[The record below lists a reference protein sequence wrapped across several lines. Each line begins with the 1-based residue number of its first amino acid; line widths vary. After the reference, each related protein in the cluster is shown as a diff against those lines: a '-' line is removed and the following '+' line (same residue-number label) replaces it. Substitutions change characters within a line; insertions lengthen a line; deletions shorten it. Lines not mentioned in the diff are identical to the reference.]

1 MKWFKSSKKEE
12 EDEDN
17 ARALVKQDPRTKV
30 KTTTAQSETTNT
42 TTQNSTIFNN
52 NKNTVTYQSTKR
64 TVTSRQTAGITEF
77 TTRRTPTPEELE
89 EMMRLLHLN
98 KKTETKTFT
107 TTTTTSSVPL
117 RRNRPNNLPTLS
129 SSQRNS
135 QNGISSKSTTKFK
148 STVSPVSRLIFN
160 YESSS
165 SGQGGS
171 GGGGGAGEGLK
182 TPKTPTIVK
191 TSTTTVTEK
200 NGRTITQRVEEHRI
214 KLNPKTFKLSTPNS
228 PLTKN
233 FTTTAEDSYKFDARP
248 ILPALPAPSRLSSS
262 SSIASNSSS
271 LKTSISKPTSTY
283 GNTYISPYKQREL
296 NRVPN
301 TTTTFTTTTKP
312 TFAFT
317 TTTTKPN
324 TNSIFTTTTKPTTSF
339 SLSTPKS
346 TATTYMSNISKPSS
360 LFSSSSATKTSTP
373 LTQTKPTTTASTS
386 LLKTTPPTLVASGKT
401 VNTPPCK
408 PGYAYIFNNVIFDN
422 PNNEER
428 VGSAEDVKLLVQTFE
443 YYKMKVTVIEN
454 AKVDKIRK
462 TVDKIQSKDFK
473 ENACLVIVILSH
485 GARHEEVAAKDG
497 HYSID
502 DHVLFPILR
511 NPTLNDK
518 PKLFFIQACKGSM
531 ETNGYFTDAVPY
543 YPHGNA
549 NEILKCYST
558 FEGFVSYR
566 TEKGSM
572 FIQALCQNLKTYGS
586 TKNIKDIME
595 MVTQIVKEQSKNKQ
609 IPAYTST
616 LTKPFIFGDYVKWS
630 K

>member
-12 EDEDN
+12 EEEENN
-17 ARALVKQDPRTKV
+17 ARALVRQDPRTNV

-52 NKNTVTYQSTKR
+52 NKNTVTYQSTKQ
-64 TVTSRQTAGITEF
+64 TVTSRQTARITEI
-77 TTRRTPTPEELE
+77 TSRRTPTPEEIE

-98 KKTETKTFT
+98 KKPFFSETKTFT
-107 TTTTTSSVPL
+107 TTTTTSSVPV
-117 RRNRPNNLPTLS
+117 RRNRPGNLPALP

-135 QNGISSKSTTKFK
+135 QNGISPKSATKFK
-148 STVSPVSRLIFN
+148 NTVSPVSRLIFN

-165 SGQGGS
+165 QGAGGS
-171 GGGGGAGEGLK
+171 AGDASSK

-191 TSTTTVTEK
+191 TSSTTVTEK

-214 KLNPKTFKLSTPNS
+214 KFDAKNFKLSTPNS

-233 FTTTAEDSYKFDARP
+233 FTGAEDSYKFDARP
-248 ILPALPAPSRLSSS
+248 MLPALPAPSRLSSS
-262 SSIASNSSS
+262 SIGSNNSSTS
-271 LKTSISKPTSTY
+271 SIFNKTTISKPTSTY
-283 GNTYISPYKQREL
+283 ATTYTSPYKQREL

-301 TTTTFTTTTKP
+301 TTTTFSSSTKPSLTTKTSTTTSTKP
-312 TFAFT
+312 NTSSSSLFT
-317 TTTTKPN
+317 NTTTKPN
-324 TNSIFTTTTKPTTSF
+324 SIF
-339 SLSTPKS
+339 SLSTPKT
-346 TATTYMSNISKPSS
+346 TATTYTSSISKPTP
-360 LFSSSSATKTSTP
+360 LFTSSSTTRT
-373 LTQTKPTTTASTS
+373 PTTTAS
-386 LLKTTPPTLVASGKT
+386 LKNSTPTLVVSGKT
-401 VNTPPCK
+401 ITTPLSK

-428 VGSAEDVKLLVQTFE
+428 VGSAEDVKALVQTFE
-443 YYKMKVTVIEN
+443 YFKMKTTVIEN

-462 TVDKIQSKDFK
+462 TVEKIQTKDFK

-485 GARHEEVAAKDG
+485 GTRHEEIAAKDG

-502 DHVLFPILR
+502 DHILFPILR

-531 ETNGYFTDAVPY
+531 ETNGYYTDAVPFSS
-543 YPHGNA
+543 PHGSA

-572 FIQALCQNLKTYGS
+572 FIQALCQNLKLFGS

-595 MVTQIVKEQSKNKQ
+595 LVTQIVKQQSQNKQ

-616 LTKPFIFGDYVKWS
+616 LTKPFIFGDYVKWT

>member
-17 ARALVKQDPRTKV
+17 ARALVKQDPRTNV

-52 NKNTVTYQSTKR
+52 NKNTVTYQSTKQ
-64 TVTSRQTAGITEF
+64 TVTSRQTARITEI
-77 TTRRTPTPEELE
+77 TSRRTPTLEEFD

-98 KKTETKTFT
+98 KKPETKTFSS
-107 TTTTTSSVPL
+107 TTTTSSAPL
-117 RRNRPNNLPTLS
+117 RRNRPGNLPALP

-135 QNGISSKSTTKFK
+135 QNGISPKSATKFK
-148 STVSPVSRLIFN
+148 NTVSPISRLIFN
-160 YESSS
+160 YESSA
-165 SGQGGS
+165 QGAGS
-171 GGGGGAGEGLK
+171 AGEGSK

-200 NGRTITQRVEEHRI
+200 NGRTVTQRVEEHRV
-214 KLNPKTFKLSTPNS
+214 KFDAKNFKLSTPNS

-233 FTTTAEDSYKFDARP
+233 FTGAEDSYKFDARP
-248 ILPALPAPSRLSSS
+248 SLPALPAPSRLSSS
-262 SSIASNSSS
+262 SIGSNSSTTS
-271 LKTSISKPTSTY
+271 FNKPSSISTKPTSTFAS
-283 GNTYISPYKQREL
+283 TYTSPYKQREL

-301 TTTTFTTTTKP
+301 TTTTFSTTTTKP
-312 TFAFT
+312 LYNTKT
-317 TTTTKPN
+317 TTTYSKPN
-324 TNSIFTTTTKPTTSF
+324 TSSIFTTTTKPNSIF
-339 SLSTPKS
+339 SLSTPKT
-346 TATTYMSNISKPSS
+346 TATTYTSNISKPTP
-360 LFSSSSATKTSTP
+360 LFTSSSSTKPTVI
-373 LTQTKPTTTASTS
+373 TKPTTTTTTS
-386 LLKTTPPTLVASGKT
+386 LKTATPTLVAGGKT
-401 VNTPPCK
+401 VTAPLGK
-408 PGYAYIFNNVIFDN
+408 PGYAYIFNNVVFDN

-428 VGSAEDVKLLVQTFE
+428 IGSAEDVKALVQTFE

-454 AKVDKIRK
+454 AKVEKIRK
-462 TVDKIQSKDFK
+462 TVEKIQSKDFK

-485 GARHEEVAAKDG
+485 GARHEEIAAKDG

-502 DHVLFPILR
+502 DHILFPILR

-531 ETNGYFTDAVPY
+531 ETNGYYTDAVPFN
-543 YPHGNA
+543 PLGSA

-572 FIQALCQNLKTYGS
+572 FIQALCQNLKLFGS

-595 MVTQIVKEQSKNKQ
+595 LVTQIVKQQSQNKQ

-616 LTKPFIFGDYVKWS
+616 LTKPFIFGDYVKRP